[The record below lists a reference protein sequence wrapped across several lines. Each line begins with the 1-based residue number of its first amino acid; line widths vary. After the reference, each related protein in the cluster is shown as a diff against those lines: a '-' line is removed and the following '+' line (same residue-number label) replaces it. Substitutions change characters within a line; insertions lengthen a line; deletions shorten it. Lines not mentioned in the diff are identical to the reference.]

1 LQVLQTCL
9 THFWKS
15 VSLLKNIFTLF
26 WVPLPFD
33 LILEQKK
40 NHSANIVA
48 SLASVGKWCPIPLNA
63 SKFGKCYKFG
73 ELVKYF
79 WENIM
84 VIILNILVILLK
96 ILRGGQNDDW
106 QNVKSWK
113 KIRTWKRRSECQKS
127 KRSELWQTDQNVKSD
142 LWHLAFLT
150 WRNLTWP
157 NLT

>member
-1 LQVLQTCL
+1 MQVLQTCL

-63 SKFGKCYKFG
+63 CKFGKCYKFG

-84 VIILNILVILLK
+84 VIILNILVILMK
-96 ILRGGQNDDW
+96 ILRGGQNNDW

-113 KIRTWKRRSECQKS
+113 RSEHGKG
-127 KRSELWQTDQNVKSD
+127 DQNVKNQKDQNYDKLIRTSKV
-142 LWHLAFLT
+142 T
-150 WRNLTWP
+150 YGIWP
-157 NLT
+157 S